1 MRRAAIT
8 TTKLG
13 KPNTGVMVRK
23 KKKKQNN
30 KENKKPG
37 KNRGRRR

>member
-8 TTKLG
+8 TTKHG

-23 KKKKQNN
+23 KKKQKNT
-30 KENKKPG
+30 ENKKSG
-37 KNRGRRR
+37 KNRGRTR

>member
-1 MRRAAIT
+1 MRRAAAT

-23 KKKKQNN
+23 KKQKNT
-30 KENKKPG
+30 ENKKTR
-37 KNRGRRR
+37 KNLGRKI

>member
-8 TTKLG
+8 TTKLD

-23 KKKKQNN
+23 KKKQKNTE
-30 KENKKPG
+30 KKKPG
-37 KNRGRRR
+37 KNRGRTR